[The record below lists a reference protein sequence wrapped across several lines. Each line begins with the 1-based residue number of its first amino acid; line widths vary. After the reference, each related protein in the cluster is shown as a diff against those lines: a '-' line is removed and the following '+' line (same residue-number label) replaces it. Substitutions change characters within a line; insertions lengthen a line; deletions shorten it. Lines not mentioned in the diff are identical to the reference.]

1 MLDSYITM
9 HAAVHSIWS
18 LYGQQKQPVA
28 IVGRWTTEYHIL
40 MTQSLDYQLIDLQSH
55 PEDQ

>member
-1 MLDSYITM
+1 MN
-9 HAAVHSIWS
+9 AAVHSIWS

-28 IVGRWTTEYHIL
+28 IVRRCTTENHIL